1 MPQVPKKPRSMKLI
15 VSKASSKK
23 AIVAKKPSS
32 KKVIVAKPSSK
43 KLIVVKKPRKKV
55 IVAKKPS
62 NTKVMVA
69 KKPSKKVIV
78 AKSSDVPRGAPARPA
93 AQFVGRVPRA
103 FNEFFHGHICSDC
116 LGPCGGERNLH
127 ITYEQC
133 VVCGHNICWRC
144 LIKHHNFRRLGRG
157 FKCGHHL

>member
-43 KLIVVKKPRKKV
+43 KVIVVKKPRK
-55 IVAKKPS
+55 
-62 NTKVMVA
+62 KVMVA

-93 AQFVGRVPRA
+93 AQFVGRVPRAYLLECPGA

-144 LIKHHNFRRLGRG
+144 LSKHHNFRRLGRG

>member
-43 KLIVVKKPRKKV
+43 KVIVVKKPRK
-55 IVAKKPS
+55 
-62 NTKVMVA
+62 KVMVA

-144 LIKHHNFRRLGRG
+144 LIKHHYFRRLGRG